1 MRNWAWDVILLI
13 ALLACLLWVRMELA
27 TSTPALS
34 YDSYLSVRNVEHI
47 HDTGSPLR
55 DDPLS
60 ITGQRRISNPIF
72 DYFLAGV
79 VFVSPIMYKVLPN
92 LFMILLLIPVYFI
105 TRRITESVLTS
116 FVAVLLAATGPI
128 IFSSY
133 LNTPSEAPLAI
144 FLFLAIIAMLHD
156 PDQHLFTIIL
166 FTILLTFLSP
176 VIFILALSLLTII
189 IILRVEG
196 FGIDPRI
203 NELFFFTLLLAVWF
217 YVIIYKEALFGQGI
231 QVIWQNLPTELASI
245 TFGNITLLTTL
256 YGLGVVTFLLGTF
269 GMYHAL
275 FENRDRDTYA
285 IVAAALAVTVAL
297 LLRIITVE
305 FGLVLLTLFLSVM
318 AAYGLLIT
326 LSYMRR
332 TKTPW
337 IVYPFIAIL
346 GLFFM
351 FSAILPALVN
361 ARIELQD
368 APTAEDIASLR
379 ELALRL
385 PENAVLLTTVKE
397 AAATQYY
404 VQRKTITDH
413 DFLLVS
419 KGDELVN
426 DIDSVYTSRFR
437 TPVVGRAEKL
447 GFTHILLTRAA
458 KERYGRDRLYSAD
471 AYCLPSENVGNIV
484 LYRVVC
490 GGDE

>member
-1 MRNWAWDVILLI
+1 MRNWAWDVILLLV
-13 ALLACLLWVRMELA
+13 LLAGLFWIRMELS

-34 YDSYLSVRNVEHI
+34 YDSYLTVRNVEHI

-55 DDPLS
+55 DDQFS
-60 ITGQRRISNPIF
+60 ITGQKRISNPIF
-72 DYFLAGV
+72 DYFLAGLI
-79 VFVSPIMYKVLPN
+79 FISPAMYKVLPN

-105 TRRITESVLTS
+105 TRRITGSPITS
-116 FVAVLLAATGPI
+116 FMAVLLAASGPI
-128 IFSSY
+128 VFASY

-156 PDQHLFTIIL
+156 PDSHLFTIIL

-176 VIFILALSLLTII
+176 VIFILALTLLTII

-217 YVIIYKEALFGQGI
+217 YVIIFKEALFSQGV
-231 QVIWQNLPTELASI
+231 QVIWQNLPTELANIS
-245 TFGNITLLTTL
+245 FGNITLLTTL

-275 FENRDRDTYA
+275 FENRERNSYA
-285 IVAAALAVTVAL
+285 IVASALAVTVAL
-297 LLRIITVE
+297 LLQIIPVE

-326 LSYMRR
+326 LRYMRR

-337 IVYPFIAIL
+337 IVYPFVAIL
-346 GLFFM
+346 GVFFI

-368 APTAEDIASLR
+368 SPTAEDIASLQQ
-379 ELALRL
+379 LALRL
-385 PENAVLLTTVKE
+385 PNDAILLTTVKE
-397 AAATQYY
+397 GAVTQYY
-404 VQRKTITDH
+404 SERKTVTDN
-413 DFLLVS
+413 DFLLIN

-447 GFTHILLTRAA
+447 GFTHILLTRVAR
-458 KERYGRDRLYSAD
+458 ERYGRERLYSAD
-471 AYCLPSENVGNIV
+471 AYCLPSETVGNIV
-484 LYRVVC
+484 LYRIVC